1 MRRLLPLLA
10 SLMFAS
16 TAAATALP
24 VVRAVRLQHPVNVDG
39 QLDEAVWRL
48 ATPIPDLVM
57 SDPDQGVPA
66 RQRTVVRLAY
76 DDDALYVGARLYDL
90 APDSIIARVAR
101 RDDDVPSDQFSILLD
116 PFHDKRTGYY
126 FAVNAA
132 GTQQD
137 GVIFNDVQSDASWD
151 GVWQAR
157 VHRDREGWSA
167 EMRIPFSQLRFRD
180 VPSMVWGVNVERM
193 VPRYNEQDALVYTP
207 RGESGFVS
215 RFAELQGLDGVRPS
229 QHIEIMPYVTQRTE
243 ALRFDSGSLLPYASD
258 DPFRSGLRWRP
269 AVGGDLRASLG
280 SKLTLNATVNP
291 DFGQVEIDPAVVNLS
306 DVESFFSEKR
316 PFFTEGVGIFRCG
329 NNGASGYPGF
339 NWPEPMFFYSRRI
352 GRAPQGGTP
361 GADFVDRPLGTRI
374 LGAAKVTGQL
384 APGWNV
390 GTVQAITQR
399 EEATLRTVGR
409 PDARFG
415 IEPLAWYGVW
425 RGLHEMNDRRQGL
438 GFMATT
444 AVRAFDGARDPLR
457 DQVDAHSA
465 VGTFDG
471 WTVLDHDRV
480 WVLSGWASASRVGG
494 STARMTAL
502 QRQSPHYFQRPDR
515 PDLGVDPNA
524 TSLTGWGSR
533 LWLNKQQGRLMFN
546 AALGAISPG
555 FENNDLGFQFG
566 GDIVNA
572 HVMAGWQWQE
582 PNAWRQYAYV
592 LGAVAHSWDFGG
604 NSTLNG
610 TYLGGMLEQ
619 RNHWTWNASTFVLT
633 PAFSPRATRGGPLL
647 KTPLRAIAQLSFDT
661 NSRRSWFW
669 ALGMNPEV
677 TQDGSW
683 SMSVEPSFTWRPSPG
698 LGFKGGP
705 SWVRAHEETQWVDN
719 RGTLATKSR
728 FAQLE
733 QTQWSM
739 NLRMDYAATPDLSLQ
754 LFVQPLLSTLD
765 YHDLKE
771 LARGRSYDFIPV
783 KAGRIAGSTFASLRG
798 NAVLR
803 WQYAP
808 GSSAYFVWTQE
819 RADADG
825 VSDFDF
831 THSFRVMSKAPVN
844 NVFMVKVAHHF
855 DL

>member
-16 TAAATALP
+16 TAAATTLP
-24 VVRAVRLQHPVNVDG
+24 VVRAVRLQHPLNVDG
-39 QLDEAVWRL
+39 QLDEAVWQH
-48 ATPIPDLVM
+48 AAPFPDLVM

-243 ALRFDSGSLLPYASD
+243 ALRFDALRLDAGSM
-258 DPFRSGLRWRP
+258 
-269 AVGGDLRASLG
+269 GGDLRASLG

-329 NNGASGYPGF
+329 NNGASDYPGF

-361 GADFVDRPLGTRI
+361 AADVVDRPLGTRI

-399 EEATLRTVGR
+399 EEATLYTAGQPVS
-409 PDARFG
+409 RFG

-425 RGLHEMNDRRQGL
+425 RGLHEI
-438 GFMATT
+438 
-444 AVRAFDGARDPLR
+444 
-457 DQVDAHSA
+457 
-465 VGTFDG
+465 
-471 WTVLDHDRV
+471 
-480 WVLSGWASASRVGG
+480 
-494 STARMTAL
+494 
-502 QRQSPHYFQRPDR
+502 
-515 PDLGVDPNA
+515 
-524 TSLTGWGSR
+524 
-533 LWLNKQQGRLMFN
+533 GR
-546 AALGAISPG
+546 
-555 FENNDLGFQFG
+555 
-566 GDIVNA
+566 A
-572 HVMAGWQWQE
+572 HV
-582 PNAWRQYAYV
+582 
-592 LGAVAHSWDFGG
+592 
-604 NSTLNG
+604 
-610 TYLGGMLEQ
+610 
-619 RNHWTWNASTFVLT
+619 
-633 PAFSPRATRGGPLL
+633 
-647 KTPLRAIAQLSFDT
+647 
-661 NSRRSWFW
+661 
-669 ALGMNPEV
+669 
-677 TQDGSW
+677 
-683 SMSVEPSFTWRPSPG
+683 
-698 LGFKGGP
+698 
-705 SWVRAHEETQWVDN
+705 
-719 RGTLATKSR
+719 
-728 FAQLE
+728 
-733 QTQWSM
+733 
-739 NLRMDYAATPDLSLQ
+739 
-754 LFVQPLLSTLD
+754 
-765 YHDLKE
+765 
-771 LARGRSYDFIPV
+771 
-783 KAGRIAGSTFASLRG
+783 
-798 NAVLR
+798 
-803 WQYAP
+803 
-808 GSSAYFVWTQE
+808 
-819 RADADG
+819 
-825 VSDFDF
+825 
-831 THSFRVMSKAPVN
+831 
-844 NVFMVKVAHHF
+844 
-855 DL
+855 